1 MMTILLFFLTGRRIY
16 GGCCDSQCG
25 ENMKWKCFICM
36 KEETGTDFN
45 KHYMEEHHG
54 NSFKSSRDDSRQ
66 KRVGVREVRDGFK
79 HEVVVASPEA
89 TRDGGDKEQDDQFP
103 GESVVAL
110 W

>member
-1 MMTILLFFLTGRRIY
+1 
-16 GGCCDSQCG
+16 
-25 ENMKWKCFICM
+25 MKWTCFICQ

-45 KHYMEEHHG
+45 KHYMQEHHG

-79 HEVVVASPEA
+79 HEVVAASPE
-89 TRDGGDKEQDDQFP
+89 TKRHGRDEEQNDQFP